1 MRAVFSQLALLD
13 SHIPSHVSV
22 LRTGHQIMA
31 MTFSDQNQSE
41 PNQRHAVTS
50 DGKEEEEEEEETT
63 PRSHT
68 QFFPLSLPE
77 KTEKVAGLSPGGEV
91 RAVTIKLQY

>member
-1 MRAVFSQLALLD
+1 
-13 SHIPSHVSV
+13 
-22 LRTGHQIMA
+22 MA

-50 DGKEEEEEEEETT
+50 DGKEEEGEETI

-68 QFFPLSLPE
+68 QFFPLSLTE
-77 KTEKVAGLSPGGEV
+77 KTEKVAGLSPP
-91 RAVTIKLQY
+91 

>member
-50 DGKEEEEEEEETT
+50 DGKEEEGEETI

-68 QFFPLSLPE
+68 QFFPLSLTE
-77 KTEKVAGLSPGGEV
+77 KTEKVAGLSPP
-91 RAVTIKLQY
+91 